1 MTASLL
7 DRVRDVLEQAHVPY
21 ALIGAGALAVYGVS
35 RSTFD
40 QDLLTTD
47 GRVLAADFWS
57 SLRDATVDVRVG
69 DAGDPLAGVARAAQA
84 GERDVDV
91 VVGRHGWQ
99 RDVVGRARSHGSL
112 PVVTLEDLI
121 LLKLYAGGVQDLWDV
136 DQLLAVHD
144 SASLREHIEHGLA
157 ALPPECREVWSR
169 RAR

>member
-7 DRVRDVLEQAHVPY
+7 DRVRTILEQAHVPY

-47 GRVLAADFWS
+47 RRVLAAGFWT

-69 DAGDPLAGVARAAQA
+69 DARDPLAGVARAAQA

-99 RDVVGRARSHGSL
+99 RDVVGRAGSHGSL

-121 LLKLYAGGVQDLWDV
+121 LLKLYAGGAQDLWDV
-136 DQLLAVHD
+136 DQLLALHD
-144 SASLREHIEHGLA
+144 SASLREHIDQGLA
-157 ALPPECREVWSR
+157 ALPSECREVWSR